1 MLEGIKNL
9 INQKKD
15 FIESASIIM
24 EEADTL
30 NIDDS
35 IVLGEAS
42 ENIDVNDLDV
52 SDEVLTEDG
61 EEVESLNEEDDVD
74 DNTIE
79 DEEDTKDDESEDPL
93 NDEVDSPIP
102 SSDDDSLDDSNP
114 EPEVPESDDV
124 LDTDID
130 SELPTP
136 VGAQT
141 GQTVELPL
149 QDLLNTEIDLQSNTS
164 NDILPVPPTSASDAI
179 NSDELLDS
187 NVDSG
192 FGGED
197 SAKSTSEGEGDD
209 LLNASI
215 DDSGSEDNDL
225 SLEESFV
232 LILKE
237 CKEIIN
243 DLDSTEEEVTEAT
256 RLAKEIHK
264 ASAKSEKISKL
275 KDQLA
280 DKIKNTS
287 DDNTKK
293 IYTDQL
299 DKLSDEEKKLNSKFK
314 ISTRAKR
321 NNLKNLDTIGN
332 QNKKGVNPDWY
343 NKVSGDGAS
352 AKYGQRVKYD
362 TEPAKNKEPNRYL
375 DMQNMKREIKKL
387 TESFDDILDDFYDKY
402 PDIYTEAIS
411 IDDSGSEDSSGSADA
426 GASEENDVT
435 QEVKD
440 NVAETDD
447 GSTEDEGM
455 DDPDMA
461 APDMSGSSN
470 VELLKKLNN
479 ITKSLEDAKN
489 SIISGM

>member
-30 NIDDS
+30 NLDDS

-74 DNTIE
+74 DDTIE

-93 NDEVDSPIP
+93 DNEVDSPNIS

-179 NSDELLDS
+179 NSDKLLDS

-197 SAKSTSEGEGDD
+197 SATSTSEGEDDD

-215 DDSGSEDNDL
+215 DNSGSEDSDL
-225 SLEESFV
+225 SLEESFAI
-232 LILKE
+232 ILKE

-243 DLDSTEEEVTEAT
+243 DLDSTDEEVTEAT

-280 DKIKNTS
+280 DKAKNTS

-293 IYTDQL
+293 FYTDQL

-314 ISTRAKR
+314 I
-321 NNLKNLDTIGN
+321 
-332 QNKKGVNPDWY
+332 
-343 NKVSGDGAS
+343 SGDGAS

-375 DMQNMKREIKKL
+375 DMQNMKREVKKL

-440 NVAETDD
+440 NVTEADD
-447 GSTEDEGM
+447 GSTEDEDM
-455 DDPDMA
+455 EDPDMV

-470 VELLKKLNN
+470 IDLLKKLNN